1 MGQDIR
7 APEVIDDEATHA
19 SANSTTASSVSV
31 SLGYRLRS
39 RGLQTT
45 RTQRALVRMYS
56 RDEYTVH
63 QIGEYMN
70 LTPSA
75 IWAAIRNEAGDNL
88 DEDRGYCD
96 GIVGDVINVDAVD
109 IRDLQSDREAQ
120 AEELEVEKVLQ
131 GDARTSCA
139 THEDPDSD
147 LEVIGLWPTSLVR
160 PKKMGTR
167 ERQRQPRTSR
177 PGPLTSPGPSQF
189 TSVASMGARRSL
201 PRASGKS
208 SKMKQRGVEQTSIA
222 SPAEVRASQ
231 PSPVRA
237 FLGELAYPLGRLG
250 DAIIAF
256 GITTNLELDVFS
268 GMREEWVLLQA
279 FLFEKHGVTPL
290 EWIVL
295 KSGLE
300 ARAAKQNTH

>member
-1 MGQDIR
+1 MESWATLSMWTPSISETYNLIAKLKQRNWRSRRFSRGMLAR
-7 APEVIDDEATHA
+7 HAPLMKTL
-19 SANSTTASSVSV
+19 VSV
-31 SLGYRLRS
+31 PLLSSNKQSWRPGAD
-39 RGLQTT
+39 T
-45 RTQRALVRMYS
+45 
-56 RDEYTVH
+56 
-63 QIGEYMN
+63 
-70 LTPSA
+70 
-75 IWAAIRNEAGDNL
+75 AA
-88 DEDRGYCD
+88 
-96 GIVGDVINVDAVD
+96 
-109 IRDLQSDREAQ
+109 Q
-120 AEELEVEKVLQ
+120 
-131 GDARTSCA
+131 
-139 THEDPDSD
+139 DSD